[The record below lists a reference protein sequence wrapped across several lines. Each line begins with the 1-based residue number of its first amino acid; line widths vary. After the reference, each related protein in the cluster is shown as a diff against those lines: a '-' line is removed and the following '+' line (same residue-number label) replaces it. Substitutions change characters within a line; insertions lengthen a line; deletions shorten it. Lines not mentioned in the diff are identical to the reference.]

1 VSLLFNIFIYYDI
14 RRKGERVKKLIG
26 AWIIAGIVLWL
37 TSMILGAR
45 MDFDG
50 FWPIVWTAAVIGLL
64 NFVLAPLL
72 NLLTCPIYL
81 LTLGL
86 SRFLI
91 SGLVLVI
98 AHKWVDGFYI
108 ASYWWAVLAA
118 IIISILTGVIDNMVK
133 GK

>member
-1 VSLLFNIFIYYDI
+1 
-14 RRKGERVKKLIG
+14 VKKLLG
-26 AWIIAGIVLWL
+26 SWLIAGIVLWL
-37 TSMILGAR
+37 TSLILGHSMEFA
-45 MDFDG
+45 G
-50 FWPIVWTAAVIGLL
+50 FWSIAWTAAVIGLL
-64 NFVLAPLL
+64 NFLLAPLL
-72 NLLTCPIYL
+72 NLLTCPIFL

-98 AHKWVDGFYI
+98 ANKWIDGFYI

-118 IIISILTGVIDNMVK
+118 ILISILTGVIDKLVK